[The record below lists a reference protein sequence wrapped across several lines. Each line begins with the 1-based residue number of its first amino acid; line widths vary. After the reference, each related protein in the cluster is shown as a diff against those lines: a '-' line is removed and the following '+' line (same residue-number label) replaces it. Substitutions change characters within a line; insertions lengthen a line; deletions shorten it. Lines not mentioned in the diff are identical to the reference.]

1 MVTKNALVRQVQ
13 GATLIA
19 KGDTNHWVVM
29 DGSPSTGGSDAATK
43 PKELLLMALGG
54 CTGMDVIT
62 ILEKKRVNLEGLE
75 IHLTG
80 TEQEEHPKIFTEIH
94 VEYVVFGKDIKP
106 ADVERAIELST
117 SKYCSVSAMLKP
129 TVSIRHS
136 YRIESGRRQG
146 AATREAEIPQ
156 QAHS

>member
-1 MVTKNALVRQVQ
+1 MVTKNAIVRQVI
-13 GATLIA
+13 GATLIGKA
-19 KGDTNHWVVM
+19 DTNHWVVM

-62 ILEKKRVNLEGLE
+62 ILEKKRARLEGFE

-80 TEQEEHPKIFTEIH
+80 KEREEHPRIFTDIH
-94 VEYVVFGKDIKP
+94 IEYVVCGKDIKP

-117 SKYCSVSAMLKP
+117 TKYCSVSAMLKP
-129 TVSIRHS
+129 TVNITHS
-136 YRIESGRRQG
+136 YRIEEGTRREG
-146 AATREAEIPQ
+146 KAATL
-156 QAHS
+156 